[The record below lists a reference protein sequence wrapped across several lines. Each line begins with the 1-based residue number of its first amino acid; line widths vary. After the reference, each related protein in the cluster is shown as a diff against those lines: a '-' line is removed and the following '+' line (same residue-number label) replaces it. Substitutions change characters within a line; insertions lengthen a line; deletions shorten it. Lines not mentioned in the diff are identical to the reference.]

1 MPWKETQVR
10 EERLKFIAAYLEG
23 EWTMSELCR
32 AYGISRPTGYEVLAR
47 YQAHG
52 LDGVRERSRAAQHHP
67 NQMAPALAEQ
77 VVQARHAHPRW
88 GPRKL
93 RAWMARKQPD
103 VPWPAPSTIGTLLT
117 RHGLVAPRRR
127 VRRTP
132 AAGGPGA
139 TGAGPNDVWCA
150 DFKGWFRT
158 GDGRRCEPL
167 TISDECSRFL
177 LTCRAVERPD
187 WEHTYPLFHRA
198 FCAYGVPR
206 AIRTDNGPPFASRG
220 VGGLSRLALW
230 WIKLGIRPQRIAPGK
245 PQQNGRHE
253 RMHQTLKQAVARPPR
268 ASWPAQQRALE
279 AFRHE
284 YNYERPHEA
293 LHLAPPA
300 RRSLPRSL
308 CRAPGA
314 HQRRD

>member
-1 MPWKETQVR
+1 MVSYR
-10 EERLKFIAAYLEG
+10 
-23 EWTMSELCR
+23 
-32 AYGISRPTGYEVLAR
+32 
-47 YQAHG
+47 
-52 LDGVRERSRAAQHHP
+52 
-67 NQMAPALAEQ
+67 
-77 VVQARHAHPRW
+77 RW
-88 GPRKL
+88 P
-93 RAWMARKQPD
+93 
-103 VPWPAPSTIGTLLT
+103 
-117 RHGLVAPRRR
+117 
-127 VRRTP
+127 
-132 AAGGPGA
+132 
-139 TGAGPNDVWCA
+139 
-150 DFKGWFRT
+150 
-158 GDGRRCEPL
+158 PL

-198 FCAYGVPR
+198 FCDYGVPR

-279 AFRHE
+279 AFSHE

-293 LHLAPPA
+293 LHLTPPA
-300 RRSLPRSL
+300 DHYVPAPHSYPRPLGVHYPVHYVVRRVRTNGEIKWRGQRHFLSEVL
-308 CRAPGA
+308 CGELVGLTQAIDRYWHIYFGPVPLATMDDCTQ
-314 HQRRD
+314 HLRREPPPPEQTAEL